1 MLSIWSRPKFLLSGK
16 VLRKQRNDK
25 RQKKAD
31 NQHFDHILTSFKLL
45 AYNTILNNN
54 RVVL

>member
-31 NQHFDHILTSFKLL
+31 NQHFDHIHTSFKLL
-45 AYNTILNNN
+45 AYNAISHNN
-54 RVVL
+54 

>member
-45 AYNTILNNN
+45 AYNAILHNK